1 MAERLTGVGSET
13 DPIHFKSATL
23 AFLREY
29 WDAKRGGRRMASR
42 ADIRPSELKDHLPWV
57 IMVEVMP
64 GLSDFRYRLIGTLVT
79 QYFLK
84 DSTGLTIREAFAER
98 GEAATKAVQAM
109 FRKTAR
115 DRLPMRSFGDAGWIA
130 PGFEEFE
137 AIYLPLS
144 DDGETVNMILHAFVF
159 DQARVLI
166 SREIARANG
175 GTLPMQPAKSSGRP

>member
-13 DPIHFKSATL
+13 DPIHFQSATL
-23 AFLREY
+23 AFLRGY
-29 WDAKRGGRRMASR
+29 WDAKRGPRAMPSR
-42 ADIRPSELKDHLPWV
+42 ADIKPSEIRDHLPWM
-57 IMVEVMP
+57 IMVEVLP
-64 GLSDFRYRLIGTLVT
+64 DLSDFRYRLIGTMVT
-79 QYFLK
+79 QYFLN
-84 DSTGLTIREAFAER
+84 DATGKTIREAFAER

-115 DRLPMRSFGDAGWIA
+115 DKLPMRSFGDAGWIA

-175 GTLPMQPAKSSGRP
+175 GTLPLQPAKISGRH